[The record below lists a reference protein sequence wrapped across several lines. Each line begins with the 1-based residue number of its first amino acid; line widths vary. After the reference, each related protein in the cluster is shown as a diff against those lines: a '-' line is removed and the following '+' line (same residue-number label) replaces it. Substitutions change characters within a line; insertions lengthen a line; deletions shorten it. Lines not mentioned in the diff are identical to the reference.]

1 MGLTCDGILRGEKE
15 MPKTSILI
23 LIVGVIFMKGNS
35 ATGEE
40 VWEVLSVMGLYPW
53 RKPYVFGE
61 HRKLITN
68 HFMEEE
74 CPKYNTRR
82 RPTVILHNLNSCGFQ
97 ETCWNHQ
104 DASPRVSGRGTWHWP
119 KRFPISV
126 WGSIARWREPRPEFQ
141 PGPSRLPWPQPVLR
155 PSPAAPPV
163 PRKSSIMFPHALF
176 EEAVCGHR
184 IWVWD
189 GADRN
194 TEYMPV
200 FLFYMCNL
208 EVCSFICW
216 HVLFTYFLA

>member
-1 MGLTCDGILRGEKE
+1 MRAFVCTEVTFGLVVKEVDPTNHCYAILIKMGLTCDGILRGEKE

-97 ETCWNHQ
+97 ETC
-104 DASPRVSGRGTWHWP
+104 
-119 KRFPISV
+119 
-126 WGSIARWREPRPEFQ
+126 
-141 PGPSRLPWPQPVLR
+141 
-155 PSPAAPPV
+155 
-163 PRKSSIMFPHALF
+163 
-176 EEAVCGHR
+176 
-184 IWVWD
+184 
-189 GADRN
+189 
-194 TEYMPV
+194 
-200 FLFYMCNL
+200 
-208 EVCSFICW
+208 
-216 HVLFTYFLA
+216 